1 VLIDIPYIRRLLAV
15 YHLFTMAPQSKGS
28 KNVAQAAAVPA
39 DDSSECEVET
49 KCTEVDVLMGR
60 GKRVSEWPGNIFFRQ
75 VVNKYRDSYS
85 KAYRLHKIDI
95 AERVISEIEAIG
107 GRFLREA
114 QTTNYAPTAEHSVW
128 YIVPNSRCIEKTC
141 QALREKE
148 KAQTTTESPFK
159 GSKVVNQ
166 LLEQHRARDEAKRR
180 KKLTEQAAA
189 KRKVAMVKGIL
200 KPKQRRV
207 NNETDATQNSDS
219 SSSST
224 STASDEDEKQASP
237 VQVSPPKTYRRLPS
251 SNRYSYIKSVGRIS
265 TNFQVDNMMERLLSF
280 QDAHGHTAVPSSWPP
295 DVVLADW
302 CTAQRQLYREIKS
315 GYRFERTPELTE
327 RAESGA
333 SSPGKS
339 SADAKENGK
348 RIAVED
354 EGLQQDDGIPAR
366 DVISVAQQAIL
377 DKLRSID
384 FCWDYDEWHWN
395 RRYNE
400 WLANDK
406 VETTE
411 SKLWLRDQRQQ
422 ERSGVLAPDRIEKLS
437 RAGVYFF

>member
-1 VLIDIPYIRRLLAV
+1 
-15 YHLFTMAPQSKGS
+15 MAPQSKGN
-28 KNVAQAAAVPA
+28 KNIAPAAAA
-39 DDSSECEVET
+39 TDDSSECEVET

-95 AERVISEIEAIG
+95 AERVIAEIEAIG

-114 QTTNYAPTAEHSVW
+114 QTTNYTPTAEHSVW
-128 YIVPNSRCIEKTC
+128 YIVPSSRCIEKTC

-180 KKLTEQAAA
+180 KKLAEQATA

-207 NNETDATQNSDS
+207 KNETEATQNSDS
-219 SSSST
+219 SSFSSST
-224 STASDEDEKQASP
+224 SSEEDEKQATP
-237 VQVSPPKTYRRLPS
+237 VQVSPPKTYRRLLS
-251 SNRYSYIKSVGRIS
+251 SNRYIKSVGRIS
-265 TNFQVDNMMERLLSF
+265 TNFQMDNMMERLLSF
-280 QDAHGHTAVPSSWPP
+280 QDAHGHTAVPSSWSP

-302 CTAQRQLYREIKS
+302 CTAQRQLYREIQS
-315 GYRFERTPELTE
+315 GYRFERTPELPE
-327 RAESGA
+327 RADGGAA
-333 SSPGKS
+333 SSPGR
-339 SADAKENGK
+339 AAGAKENKK
-348 RIAVED
+348 RNAVGD
-354 EGLQQDDGIPAR
+354 DGLHQDDNTPAR

-437 RAGVYFF
+437 RAGVYFL

>member
-1 VLIDIPYIRRLLAV
+1 
-15 YHLFTMAPQSKGS
+15 MAPQSKGS
-28 KNVAQAAAVPA
+28 KNAAKAVAVAAT
-39 DDSSECEVET
+39 DDSSEYEVET
-49 KCTEVDVLMGR
+49 KCKEVDVLMGR

-95 AERVISEIEAIG
+95 AERVIAEINAIG

-114 QTTNYAPTAEHSVW
+114 QTTNYTPTSEHSVW

-166 LLEQHRARDEAKRR
+166 LLEQFRARDEAKRR
-180 KKLTEQAAA
+180 KKLAEQATA

-200 KPKQRRV
+200 KPKQRRA
-207 NNETDATQNSDS
+207 NNETHATQHSDS
-219 SSSST
+219 SSSSSSST
-224 STASDEDEKQASP
+224 SSEEDEKQASP

-251 SNRYSYIKSVGRIS
+251 SNRYIKSVGRIS
-265 TNFQVDNMMERLLSF
+265 TNFQMDNMMERLLSF
-280 QDAHGHTAVPSSWPP
+280 QDAHGHTAVPSSWSP

-315 GYRFERTPELTE
+315 GYRFERAPELTE
-327 RAESGA
+327 RGDGGTA
-333 SSPGKS
+333 SPGKGADRKR
-339 SADAKENGK
+339 SAVGDNGLHQDENT
-348 RIAVED
+348 
-354 EGLQQDDGIPAR
+354 PAR

-411 SKLWLRDQRQQ
+411 IKLWLRDQRQQ
-422 ERSGVLAPDRIEKLS
+422 ERSGVLAPERIEKLS
-437 RAGVYFF
+437 LAGVCFF